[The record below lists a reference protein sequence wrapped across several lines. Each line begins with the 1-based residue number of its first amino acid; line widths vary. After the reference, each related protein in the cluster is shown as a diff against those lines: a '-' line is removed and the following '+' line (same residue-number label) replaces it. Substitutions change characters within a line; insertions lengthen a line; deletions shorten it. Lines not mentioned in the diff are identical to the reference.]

1 MGSPQ
6 IVQAFSVNCT
16 GKPCKSNLQVKPCIL
31 EITGILRNYYI
42 LFLKKLHGMSLY
54 LQTLYKFRVC
64 TCKVPVIPCK
74 GLQCSAQCS
83 KDMKLKNLDVPI
95 LQVQSIIQIIP
106 ECHELKF
113 LKFIIGKC
121 IFYGL
126 EVRCFTPFSPF
137 QPLFM

>member
-31 EITGILRNYYI
+31 EITGILRNHYL

-64 TCKVPVIPCK
+64 TCKVPVIPCN
-74 GLQCSAQCS
+74 GLQCSL
-83 KDMKLKNLDVPI
+83 MVNLRFLHFI
-95 LQVQSIIQIIP
+95 MTFQGLQLLFFRSLFPNQQSISVWIS
-106 ECHELKF
+106 K
-113 LKFIIGKC
+113 
-121 IFYGL
+121 
-126 EVRCFTPFSPF
+126 PF
-137 QPLFM
+137 FMCSLYFHRPKNCKVDLNK

>member
-16 GKPCKSNLQVKPCIL
+16 RKPCKSNLQVKPCIL

-74 GLQCSAQCS
+74 GLQCGLCLKVRPQQLAVLMELVRGFPANKVAQVIDSTYICLE
-83 KDMKLKNLDVPI
+83 KIALVGI
-95 LQVQSIIQIIP
+95 LTLNHMLVITRP
-106 ECHELKF
+106 L
-113 LKFIIGKC
+113 
-121 IFYGL
+121 
-126 EVRCFTPFSPF
+126 TP
-137 QPLFM
+137 